1 MVQKKLAKD
10 LRSRRSLKSIHV
22 RFLKL
27 FQNFHP
33 LFKKD
38 DPLKQVKDQK
48 EKQKEQ
54 NPAQHS
60 VDILR
65 SIWETNLFWTSGKF
79 VRKFVAIF
87 WGHHKNES
95 TYPPVEEA
103 QRCGSCF
110 ERIFPEVKEDDEL
123 PEKPRPFIECWGC
136 GLHLHDIPTCAPRAR
151 MRRKTQV
158 KIKGKILLGKKFLSN
173 FLIPGKDEWLCP
185 PCFDLAKTKEKQGG
199 DAGDI
204 ETYVYKEHSNHEI
217 LCAICGKYNNDLLAP
232 LLLCR
237 VSNEKSKWCHRNCA
251 LYVIE

>member
-1 MVQKKLAKD
+1 
-10 LRSRRSLKSIHV
+10 
-22 RFLKL
+22 
-27 FQNFHP
+27 
-33 LFKKD
+33 
-38 DPLKQVKDQK
+38 
-48 EKQKEQ
+48 
-54 NPAQHS
+54 
-60 VDILR
+60 
-65 SIWETNLFWTSGKF
+65 
-79 VRKFVAIF
+79 
-87 WGHHKNES
+87 
-95 TYPPVEEA
+95 
-103 QRCGSCF
+103 
-110 ERIFPEVKEDDEL
+110 
-123 PEKPRPFIECWGC
+123 
-136 GLHLHDIPTCAPRAR
+136 